1 MNDKIRTLSF
11 EDEDQIINL
20 IDNCLKNNDNLTIE
34 NILYTKRNVNNFYK
48 LHILPATLKKHP
60 IFGFFEDEILIG
72 LSCASLEIN
81 ELYDCA
87 QKTAHGIITMVH
99 KEHRSKGICADLRKV
114 ILNDLKSRGVKKF
127 LFDISQNNK
136 PSVNSATKVAEK
148 FSLDAKIICI
158 KGEIDIDD
166 H

>member
-1 MNDKIRTLSF
+1 MNEKIRSLYF
-11 EDEDQIINL
+11 EDEEEIIHL
-20 IDNCLKNNDNLTIE
+20 IDHCLKNNDNLTIE
-34 NILYTKRNVNNFYK
+34 HILYTKRNVHNFYK
-48 LHILPATLKKHP
+48 LHILPAMVGRHP
-60 IFGFFEDEILIG
+60 IFGFFENQNLIG

-99 KEHRSKGICADLRKV
+99 KEYRSKGISTELRNFM
-114 ILNDLKSRGVKKF
+114 LLDLKSRGVKKF

-136 PSVNSATKVAEK
+136 ASVNSATKVAEK

-158 KGEIDIDD
+158 KGEINIDD
-166 H
+166 Y

>member
-48 LHILPATLKKHP
+48 LHILSTILEEYP
-60 IFGFFEDEILIG
+60 IFGFFENETLLG

-81 ELYDCA
+81 KLYDCA
-87 QKTAHGIITMVH
+87 QKTAQGVITMILS
-99 KEHRSKGICADLRKV
+99 EHRGKGISKDLRKAIV
-114 ILNDLKSRGVKKF
+114 NDLKSRGVKKF
-127 LFDISQNNK
+127 LFDISQDNK
-136 PSVNSATKVAEK
+136 PSVNSATSVAEK
-148 FSLDAKIICI
+148 FNLDAKIVCI
-158 KGEIDIDD
+158 RGEVEI
-166 H
+166 

>member
-48 LHILPATLKKHP
+48 LHILPAILKKHP

-72 LSCASLEIN
+72 LSCASLDIN

-99 KEHRSKGICADLRKV
+99 KEYRSKGISTELRNSM
-114 ILNDLKSRGVKKF
+114 LLDLKSRGIKKF
-127 LFDISQNNK
+127 LVDISQNNK
-136 PSVNSATKVAEK
+136 ASVNSATKLVEK
-148 FSLDAKIICI
+148 FSLDPKIICV
-158 KGEIDIDD
+158 KGEINIDD